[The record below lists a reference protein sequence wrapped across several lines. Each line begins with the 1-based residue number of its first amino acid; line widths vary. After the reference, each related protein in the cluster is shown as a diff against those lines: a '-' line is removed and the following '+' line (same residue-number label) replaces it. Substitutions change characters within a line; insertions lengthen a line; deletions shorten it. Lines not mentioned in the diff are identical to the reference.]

1 MWLFIFSMI
10 YMDNRFNRL
19 EKINRM
25 TLEELK
31 KEQEKIKKYDTQRIG

>member
-19 EKINRM
+19 ENINRM

-31 KEQEKIKKYDTQRIG
+31 KEQEKIKK